1 MAGRDD
7 ADLEVAQRGARL
19 MGRHCDGDPQAFHEL
34 YRWLAPR
41 ILGYLTGLCGDPATG
56 EDLLQLTFLKLH
68 TARGVYVRGANPL
81 PWLYTIARTVC
92 LDELRKRKRS
102 RVRLAAEEEALPEL
116 AAHLTGLPVA
126 EAPDEGTAAA
136 VGAALGAL
144 ATLPDSQRD
153 ALLLT
158 KVHGR
163 SLAEAAAI
171 TGSTVGAV
179 KLRIHRGYVTLRKV
193 LGARGAGDEVH
204 P

>member
-1 MAGRDD
+1 MAARDA
-7 ADLEVAQRGARL
+7 ADHEVARRGAQL
-19 MGRHCDGDPQAFHEL
+19 MGRYCDGEAQAFHEL

-68 TARGVYVRGANPL
+68 TARAVYVRGANPL

-92 LDELRKRKRS
+92 LDELRRRKRS
-102 RVRLAAEEEALPEL
+102 RVQLAVGEEPLPEV
-116 AAHLTGLPVA
+116 AAHLTGLP
-126 EAPDEGTAAA
+126 EAQVPDEGTAAA
-136 VGAALGAL
+136 AGAALGAL

-179 KLRIHRGYVTLRKV
+179 KLRCHRGYVALRKV
-193 LGARGAGDEVH
+193 LGAHGAGDEAH

>member
-1 MAGRDD
+1 MPPRDALD
-7 ADLEVAQRGARL
+7 QEVAQRGAAL
-19 MGRHCDGDPQAFHEL
+19 MARYCEGDAQAFHEL

-41 ILGYLTGLCGDPATG
+41 LLGYLTGLCGDPATG

-68 TARGVYVRGANPL
+68 TARAVYVRGANPL

-102 RVRLAAEEEALPEL
+102 RVQLAAEAEALPEVP
-116 AAHLTGLPVA
+116 AHLTGLPQAQVPDDGAA
-126 EAPDEGTAAA
+126 EAA
-136 VGAALGAL
+136 GAAMGAL
-144 ATLPDSQRD
+144 ACLPDSQRE

-193 LGARGAGDEVH
+193 LGAGEDGAR

>member
-1 MAGRDD
+1 MAAGDP
-7 ADLEVAQRGARL
+7 ADLELALLGAQL
-19 MGRHCDGDPQAFHEL
+19 MGRYCDGDAQAFHEL
-34 YRWLAPR
+34 YRALAPR
-41 ILGYLTGLCGDPATG
+41 LLGYLTGLCGDPATG

-68 TARGVYVRGANPL
+68 TTRSAYVRGANPL

-92 LDELRKRKRS
+92 LDELRKRRRA
-102 RVRLAAEEEALPEL
+102 RVRLAVEGEALPEL
-116 AAHLTGLPVA
+116 AAHLTGLPEA
-126 EAPDEGTAAA
+126 QAPDEGVAAA
-136 VGAALGAL
+136 ADAAMRAL
-144 ATLPDSQRD
+144 VKLPDSQRD

-193 LGARGAGDEVH
+193 LGAGEEGVLR
-204 P
+204 